1 MFSLCLKFS
10 PFLFNFIYFFRLFP
24 FISCYIC
31 LSHSF
36 DSNAIVVDINFFECV
51 CVSAHKTPNNR
62 NEITSHSRAHLINF
76 SIFYNLLSIS
86 NPASSPLDTWVCF
99 DFLILWIS
107 YALFSH
113 FFWFFFSLV
122 YQMMFENC
130 RLVHFPRF
138 ILRTRTFV
146 PRYVNLQKANRAIE
160 PIPNSFSRIFFF
172 NLFVVRSY
180 ISTRF
185 PVTQGNQF
193 DWHAVLSTFDV
204 KLSLF
209 AVHIHN
215 SHMVNTWTLQMIPKQ
230 EPNYRLI
237 RNGNS
242 NDHFVICTVL
252 PSIGEIWR
260 IAG

>member
-1 MFSLCLKFS
+1 MCENINRTNLILLLILGYYCCWWSTWSWTKVDSLFVFSLCLKFS

-76 SIFYNLLSIS
+76 SIFYNSLSIS

-113 FFWFFFSLV
+113 FSDSFFSCIPDDVWKLSSRSLSTV
-122 YQMMFENC
+122 YFANTN
-130 RLVHFPRF
+130 
-138 ILRTRTFV
+138 IFV
-146 PRYVNLQKANRAIE
+146 PVCEFAESKSCNRT
-160 PIPNSFSRIFFF
+160 NS
-172 NLFVVRSY
+172 
-180 ISTRF
+180 
-185 PVTQGNQF
+185 
-193 DWHAVLSTFDV
+193 
-204 KLSLF
+204 
-209 AVHIHN
+209 
-215 SHMVNTWTLQMIPKQ
+215 
-230 EPNYRLI
+230 E
-237 RNGNS
+237 
-242 NDHFVICTVL
+242 
-252 PSIGEIWR
+252 
-260 IAG
+260 

>member
-138 ILRTRTFV
+138 ILRTRTFLS
-146 PRYVNLQKANRAIE
+146 RYVNLQKANRAIE
-160 PIPNSFSRIFFF
+160 PIPNSFSRIFFSICSS
-172 NLFVVRSY
+172 VVLILAHVFPSHRVINSTGMQCCQRSM
-180 ISTRF
+180 S
-185 PVTQGNQF
+185 
-193 DWHAVLSTFDV
+193 
-204 KLSLF
+204 
-209 AVHIHN
+209 
-215 SHMVNTWTLQMIPKQ
+215 
-230 EPNYRLI
+230 NYR
-237 RNGNS
+237 
-242 NDHFVICTVL
+242 FL
-252 PSIGEIWR
+252 PYTFTIHIWLTR
-260 IAG
+260 ELFKWFPSKSQIIA